1 MHGQVTHAS
10 SLHSFERLSL
20 DSSYVGGF
28 VFFSHP
34 TRSLISSFSLPLSQ
48 VYHDM
53 CTSVSDTSVSPGQ
66 VSFHNTRRC
75 AIQISQA
82 TYLYTSNLSQSLAKT
97 SRVIPHGY
105 KKSVRVVNVKSL
117 FFFHRSIFIDK
128 NSCYMMEMKEKTPS
142 SPDSGLGHFWQ
153 NIARFHG
160 KTLGGREM
168 QTFFEH
174 PEVQSLFKTSFV
186 HFTCHLSDC
195 CCFLDCLI
203 QRLT

>member
-82 TYLYTSNLSQSLAKT
+82 TYLYTSILQVSRLCIAKPT
-97 SRVIPHGY
+97 AWKRGCGKVKLPPIPHCQ
-105 KKSVRVVNVKSL
+105 KESAAML
-117 FFFHRSIFIDK
+117 AFFLRTLLQ
-128 NSCYMMEMKEKTPS
+128 NSTLKYT
-142 SPDSGLGHFWQ
+142 WQ
-153 NIARFHG
+153 
-160 KTLGGREM
+160 
-168 QTFFEH
+168 
-174 PEVQSLFKTSFV
+174 
-186 HFTCHLSDC
+186 
-195 CCFLDCLI
+195 
-203 QRLT
+203 LT